1 MYYHWE
7 RKEKYLSVR
16 AELLTN
22 AVTYSDIVKK
32 ITLMILDQIT
42 LFLTEQNNFIFQ
54 IVLF

>member
-1 MYYHWE
+1 MVV
-7 RKEKYLSVR
+7 K

-22 AVTYSDIVKK
+22 AITYSDIVKK
-32 ITLMILDQIT
+32 ITLMIWDQIT

>member
-7 RKEKYLSVR
+7 RREKYLVVR

-22 AVTYSDIVKK
+22 AITDYDIVKK
-32 ITLMILDQIT
+32 ITLMIWGQIT